1 MTQKIII
8 DGKAYPLRLSMA
20 ALGELEEYFSVAN
33 IVAVAARLAKPSAL
47 DVVQVLLILLRAG
60 GAVLDRETL
69 AKSDLSPITA
79 LKAIIALFAEL
90 TESAGEG
97 PGKSQ
102 QATPPKTVPPPTSS
116 NGDISP

>member
-1 MTQKIII
+1 MTQDIII

-20 ALGELEEYFSVAN
+20 ALEELEEYFSVTN

-60 GAVLDRETL
+60 GTVFDKEQL

-90 TESAGEG
+90 TESAGER

-102 QATPPKTVPPPTSS
+102 TSPPPPISR

>member
-1 MTQKIII
+1 MTHEIII
-8 DGKAYPLRLSMA
+8 DGKVYPLRLTMA
-20 ALGELEEYFSVAN
+20 ALGELEEYFSVTN

-79 LKAIIALFAEL
+79 VKAIIALFAEL
-90 TESAGEG
+90 TENAGER

-102 QATPPKTVPPPTSS
+102 EATPSKTAAQPISS